1 MGETREQGWMQ
12 RLDASETDAD
22 DADDADADETD
33 AEAGCR

>member
-22 DADDADADETD
+22 DADADETD